1 MKIVVALNNKLIM
14 DELVSTYKDK
24 VYEHDIYDKE
34 NVIKY
39 LEENKDNNQILVTK
53 DTLDGILDR
62 RLYIK
67 AIKNICP
74 NIKIIYIVEKLDM
87 EYKQFL
93 FANEVINIIEG
104 EVIDVDNIKE
114 TIDTNRFI
122 VYKNQEKNESINNFK
137 KESIAI
143 CGTSGAGKSVVASL
157 IAKELA
163 KNLNKSVALLDMNVN
178 NPSIDIINNLE
189 VNTNVLGQ
197 IVEDVDKYSILNK
210 KLNTYLLKDAENKK
224 LSYMTNSF
232 NEFEIKNKKYSK
244 YYDFVINKLNS
255 EFDLSIIDLP
265 SIPFLDVVN
274 YSLINASKI
283 LFVINPNYISVR
295 QAAKQLNI
303 LTNLYNIDNS
313 KIGLVINKVT
323 KNSLDNLQ
331 IRTLLKGYK
340 IVLNLNYDKNVE
352 ALINGEFDIINLKNN
367 FNKVY
372 NFLEIDIRKI
382 YLQNANMIRKFLMKE
397 KLSKISS
404 I

>member
-1 MKIVVALNNKLIM
+1 
-14 DELVSTYKDK
+14 
-24 VYEHDIYDKE
+24 
-34 NVIKY
+34 
-39 LEENKDNNQILVTK
+39 
-53 DTLDGILDR
+53 
-62 RLYIK
+62 
-67 AIKNICP
+67 
-74 NIKIIYIVEKLDM
+74 
-87 EYKQFL
+87 
-93 FANEVINIIEG
+93 
-104 EVIDVDNIKE
+104 
-114 TIDTNRFI
+114 
-122 VYKNQEKNESINNFK
+122 
-137 KESIAI
+137 
-143 CGTSGAGKSVVASL
+143 
-157 IAKELA
+157 
-163 KNLNKSVALLDMNVN
+163 
-178 NPSIDIINNLE
+178 
-189 VNTNVLGQ
+189 
-197 IVEDVDKYSILNK
+197 
-210 KLNTYLLKDAENKK
+210 
-224 LSYMTNSF
+224 MTNSF